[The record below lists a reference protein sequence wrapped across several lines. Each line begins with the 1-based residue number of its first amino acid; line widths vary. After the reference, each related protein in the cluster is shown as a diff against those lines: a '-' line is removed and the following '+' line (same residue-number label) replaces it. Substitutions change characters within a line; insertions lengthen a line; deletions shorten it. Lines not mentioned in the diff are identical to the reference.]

1 MRSASLVFCSPPV
14 AGHVPLLD
22 RLAAVRAAGF
32 TAISLQPTDVWMLEE
47 QGMAATEIATRIA
60 DSGLSVAEIDCTA
73 CWMER
78 QKDQGG
84 DDDLSRLLR
93 SLTAERVVATAA
105 RIAAPSIVAI
115 DLSATPPSL
124 DEAAEGFAAL
134 CDLAADHGLRAH
146 IEFLPTSAIR
156 SLNEAWAIVS
166 AAGRAN
172 GGLTVDSWHFFRSG
186 STLEDLAAIPGNR
199 IHTVQVNDGPA
210 IPQSDGWDEMMT
222 SRLLPGEGAF
232 DLIGLVRTLDQIGS
246 TAPIGVEVFNARQQ
260 NQPLAQVAQD
270 WADSTRAMLAKA
282 RGQA

>member
-1 MRSASLVFCSPPV
+1 MAMRSDALVFCSPPV
-14 AGHVPLLD
+14 AGQVPLLD
-22 RLAAVRAAGF
+22 RLGPVKAAGF

-47 QGMAATEIATRIA
+47 QGMTAAEIALRIA
-60 DSGLSVAEIDCTA
+60 DAGLSVAEVDCTA

-78 QKDQGG
+78 QKDQDG

-105 RIAAPSIVAI
+105 RMGARSIVAI

-134 CDLAADHGLRAH
+134 CDLAAEHDLRAH
-146 IEFLPTSAIR
+146 IEFLPASAIR
-156 SLNEAWAIVS
+156 TLNDAWAIVG

-172 GGLTVDSWHFFRSG
+172 GGLTIDAWHFFRSG
-186 STLEDLAAIPGNR
+186 STLDDLAKIPCER

-210 IPQSDGWDEMMT
+210 TPQGDGWDEMMT

-232 DLIGLVRTLDQIGS
+232 DLTGLVRTLDKIGS

-260 NQPLAQVAQD
+260 GQNIAQVAQD
-270 WADSTRAMLAKA
+270 WANSTRAMLAKA
-282 RGQA
+282 RG